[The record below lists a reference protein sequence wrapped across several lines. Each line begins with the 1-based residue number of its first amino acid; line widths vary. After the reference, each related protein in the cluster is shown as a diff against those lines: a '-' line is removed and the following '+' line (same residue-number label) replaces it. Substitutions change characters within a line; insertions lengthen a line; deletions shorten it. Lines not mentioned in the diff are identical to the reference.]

1 MTSST
6 INIGDNVQVRCYAEG
21 SNGKAKKK
29 VKMNLDF
36 NKLLSNTY
44 FLVFAII
51 LIVLLIIFFLFI
63 FRSLMNSK
71 YVSSPNT
78 IKGGRR

>member
-1 MTSST
+1 MTTST
-6 INIGDNVQVRCYAEG
+6 INIGDNVEVKCYAKG
-21 SNGKAKKK
+21 TNGESKKK
-29 VKMNLDF
+29 GKINIDF

-44 FLVFAII
+44 FLVFVII

-63 FRSLMNSK
+63 FRSFMTSK
-71 YVSSPNT
+71 FVSQSAP